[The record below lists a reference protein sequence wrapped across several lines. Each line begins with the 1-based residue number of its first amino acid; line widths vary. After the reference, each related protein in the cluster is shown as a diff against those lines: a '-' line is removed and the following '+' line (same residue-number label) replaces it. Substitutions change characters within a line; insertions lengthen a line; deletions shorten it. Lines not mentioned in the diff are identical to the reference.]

1 MRNRGLARTAMVVAA
16 IVALLVGVASTSAA
30 RTNAG
35 KGKPIVIGAAIDLT
49 GQMAPFDGPALEAAR
64 IEIAKIN
71 TAGGVNGR
79 PLEIKALNDQLD
91 PARTKADAL
100 KLVTQGV
107 DIGWVTCDVDYATP
121 SIQEFLAAK
130 LLTVA
135 PCIGTDQVGPS
146 RFGARGELA
155 FDFGNLA
162 QNEGAAM
169 AEYAFSRGWK
179 TADVVTDKLLVY
191 FQNVCAGFTD
201 RFKQLGGKIVDQET
215 FTQGDKTIN
224 NVATRINGKA
234 AKVIAFCTS
243 FGSDQPAFVDSL
255 RTLKNN
261 APIINNWSADGNYWW
276 SKNPRITNY
285 YFTTYAAAV
294 SGAIDPDPAVR
305 AFEKR
310 MAAAGQPAQ
319 TGGFITGADAVDA
332 IAYAIK
338 KANGATSG
346 ARLAGILS
354 HLTKFHTLG
363 GPISFTPALHSVTGR
378 PYRVIEVNNNVAKF
392 LTLHTAQVTPN
403 IH

>member
-1 MRNRGLARTAMVVAA
+1 VL
-16 IVALLVGVASTSAA
+16 VASTNAA
-30 RTNAG
+30 RTHGPN
-35 KGKPIVIGAAIDLT
+35 GKPIVIGAAIDLT
-49 GQMAPFDGPALEAAR
+49 SQMAPFDAPALEAAK

-71 TAGGVNGR
+71 AAGGVDGR
-79 PLEIKALNDQLD
+79 PLEIKPINDQLN
-91 PARTKADAL
+91 AGQTKSDAL
-100 KLVTQGV
+100 KLVDEGV

-121 SIQEFLAAK
+121 AIQEFLKAK

-135 PCIGTDQVGPS
+135 PCIGTDQMGPS
-146 RFGARGELA
+146 RFGAIGELA

-191 FQNVCAGFTD
+191 FENVCTGFAD
-201 RFKQLGGKIVDQET
+201 RFKQLGGKIVDQES

-224 NVATRINGKA
+224 NVATRVNEKP
-234 AKVIAFCTS
+234 AKIIAFCTS

-261 APIINNWSADGNYWW
+261 TPIINNWSADGDYWW
-276 SKNPRITNY
+276 SKNPKITNY

-294 SGAIDPDPAVR
+294 PGATDPDPAVR
-305 AFEKR
+305 AFEKQ

-332 IAYAIK
+332 IAYAIRK
-338 KANGATSG
+338 SGGSTNGAAL
-346 ARLAGILS
+346 ARVLS
-354 HLTKFHTLG
+354 HLTRFKTLG
-363 GPISFTPALHSVTGR
+363 GPISFTPSLHSVTGR
-378 PYRVIEVNNNVAKF
+378 PYRVIVVNNDVARF
-392 LTLHTAQVTPN
+392 VTLHTAQTTPN